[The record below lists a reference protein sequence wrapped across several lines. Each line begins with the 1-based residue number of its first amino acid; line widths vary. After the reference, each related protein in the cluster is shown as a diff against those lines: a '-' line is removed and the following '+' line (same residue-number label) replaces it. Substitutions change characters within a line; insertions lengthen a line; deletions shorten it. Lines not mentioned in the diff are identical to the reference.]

1 MATQVVVRPTDKM
14 LDSPNWT
21 DMARARIIRQAESKS
36 ATGDEGQGPI
46 SVAGSLQ
53 VFAAVLA
60 PGTLV
65 GALMFYFGW
74 VRTHSFYAFFGID
87 ADTLG
92 LSTTDYVLRSADAL
106 WPPLGGLVVLI
117 LLSLLAHWVVNRWI
131 NRAQHMARLQYRL
144 ALPLLVLG
152 MTLSS
157 IGILRF
163 ATGQQAS
170 VVTPLCFATGFGFL
184 AYAWLIHRY
193 LATDVGLDQAPRAFS
208 GRLEPA
214 IFGLLVLLIILNLF
228 WGTALFARDLGKG
241 RAQRFEFQ
249 QFATQPDVLL
259 YTSHR
264 LHIDAR
270 DVTEKDLGPA
280 YAPYRYRYDGF
291 KLLIR
296 GTGRLI
302 LIPYSWST
310 GNAFALVLPEG
321 DEIRIVFAPNF

>member
-1 MATQVVVRPTDKM
+1 
-14 LDSPNWT
+14 
-21 DMARARIIRQAESKS
+21 MARARAIHQAGSES
-36 ATGDEGQGPI
+36 ATRDEGQAPI

-53 VFAAVLA
+53 VFAALLA
-60 PGTLV
+60 PGTLI

-92 LSTTDYVLRSADAL
+92 LSTTDYVLRSTDAL
-106 WPPLGGLVVLI
+106 WPPLGGLVVII
-117 LLSLLAHWVVNRWI
+117 LLSLLVHGVVSRWI
-131 NRAQHMARLQYRL
+131 NRAQHIAHLQRHL
-144 ALPLLVLG
+144 VLLLLVLG
-152 MTLSS
+152 MTLTSL
-157 IGILRF
+157 GILRF

-170 VVTPLCFATGFGFL
+170 VATPVSFAVGFGFL
-184 AYAWLIHRY
+184 AYTWLIQKY
-193 LATDVGLDQAPRAFS
+193 LAANLGSGQAPRGLS
-208 GRLEPA
+208 DRLEFA
-214 IFGLLVLLIILNLF
+214 VLGLFVLLIILNLF
-228 WGTALFARDLGKG
+228 WATALFARDLGQG
-241 RAQRFEFQ
+241 RAQHFELQ

-270 DVTEKDLGPA
+270 DVTEKDLGSS

-296 GTGRLI
+296 GAGKLI

-310 GNAFALVLPEG
+310 GNAYALVLPEG